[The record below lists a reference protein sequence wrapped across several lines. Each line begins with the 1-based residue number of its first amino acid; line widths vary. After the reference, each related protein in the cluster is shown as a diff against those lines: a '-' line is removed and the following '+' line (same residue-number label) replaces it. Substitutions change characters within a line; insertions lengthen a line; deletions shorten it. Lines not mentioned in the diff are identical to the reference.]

1 MGSGGGGKSIATAS
15 PYAPW
20 LQGHLIELADT
31 AADYAYGGR
40 QGEPF
45 GFDQVSDDYLA
56 RTAPRF
62 AQFDPFQSRAQ
73 QAAADAFERGD
84 MYGGRSSS
92 AMDAAIGGLSSM
104 QAIQPTY
111 QERGFDFGTFDRG
124 TADRY
129 MNPYMQSVV
138 DQQMLAAGDEFKR
151 QQSRSDAERVASG
164 ARGGYREAVD
174 QAVARAQQGRVMA
187 DIQARGSESA
197 FRDAQE
203 QFERDRAASI
213 TAARMGDESAF
224 RAAQERMNAAR
235 ENEANRLRQAQAF
248 ADMGGRYSDLD
259 TQAQA
264 RDIQRR
270 DAMSAAGR
278 ERQTL
283 EQAMRDQAF
292 AEYMRE
298 FDYPMEQMRFLSG
311 ILAGVPTQANAYVR
325 TPGPSIFQQGLGTA
339 ATLGGAYLAGRR

>member
-1 MGSGGGGKSIATAS
+1 MGSPSGGNSVTTAS

-20 LQGHLIELADT
+20 LQGHLVELADT

>member
-1 MGSGGGGKSIATAS
+1 MGGSAGKSITTAS

-20 LQGHLIELADT
+20 LQGHLMELADT

-73 QAAADAFERGD
+73 QSAADAFDRGD
-84 MYGGRSSS
+84 MYAGQRDAS
-92 AMDAAIGGLSSM
+92 MDAALGGLSSM

-111 QERGFDFGTFDRG
+111 QEQQFDFGTFDQG
-124 TADRY
+124 AAQDY

-151 QQSRSDAERVASG
+151 QQTRSDAERVASG

-197 FRDAQE
+197 YRDAQE
-203 QFERDRAASI
+203 QFERDRAAGI

-224 RAAQERMNAAR
+224 RAAQERMDASR
-235 ENEANRLRQAQAF
+235 ENQANLLRQAQAF

-259 TQAQA
+259 AQAQA
-264 RDIQRR
+264 REAQRR
-270 DAMSAAGR
+270 GAMSTAGA

-292 AEYMRE
+292 SEYMRE

-325 TPGPSIFQQGLGTA
+325 TPGPSILQQGLGTA
-339 ATLGGAYLAGRR
+339 ATLGGGYLAGRR

>member
-1 MGSGGGGKSIATAS
+1 MGSGAGGKSVTTAS

>member
-1 MGSGGGGKSIATAS
+1 MGSGAGGKSVTTAS

-124 TADRY
+124 IADRY